1 MYKKFINSVLD
12 KMSNELDL
20 DKNLDVITEL
30 FISRDDELHDMFMKS
45 KEYKVIKEKLDKL
58 SKEITKKYE
67 NSIDILT
74 AFEDYSDLVDSKS
87 YACEKLMYRLGVSDA
102 LILILE
108 IAGKIDIDKFIKE
121 NI

>member
-20 DKNLDVITEL
+20 DKNLDIITEL